1 MIMWSGLQVPE
12 NKILY
17 SISILL
23 RLLKS
28 NQSPSVNDNTM
39 TRIVTNY
46 GKRSMTTNSQRN

>member
-17 SISILL
+17 SIRILL

-28 NQSPSVNDNTM
+28 NQSSSINDNTM